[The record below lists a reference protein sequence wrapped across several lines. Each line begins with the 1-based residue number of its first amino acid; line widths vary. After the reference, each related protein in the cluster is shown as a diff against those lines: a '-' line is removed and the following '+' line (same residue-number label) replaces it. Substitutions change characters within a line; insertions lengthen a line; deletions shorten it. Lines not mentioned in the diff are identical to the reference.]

1 MIQLLNVWKY
11 FRDKRILS
19 GVNLEIETGKVT
31 TIIGRSG
38 CGKSVMLKHIVGLL
52 RPDDGKVFIEGE
64 DISEMTARELSKIRK
79 KMGLVFQNGALFD
92 SLSVEE
98 NISLGL
104 REHTDMSGPDISK
117 RVAQLLE
124 MVGLPGIEK
133 YRPSEL
139 SGGMKKRVSLA
150 RALSMDPKYVLY
162 DEPTT
167 GLDPIMS
174 AIIDELIINLNE
186 HLKMTSIVVTH
197 DMGSV
202 YKISD
207 RVAMLHYGVVR
218 FSGTP
223 NELKTTA
230 DPVVKQFIEGNVEG
244 PIKPLLKD
252 GR

>member
-1 MIQLLNVWKY
+1 
-11 FRDKRILS
+11 
-19 GVNLEIETGKVT
+19 
-31 TIIGRSG
+31 
-38 CGKSVMLKHIVGLL
+38 
-52 RPDDGKVFIEGE
+52 
-64 DISEMTARELSKIRK
+64 
-79 KMGLVFQNGALFD
+79 
-92 SLSVEE
+92 
-98 NISLGL
+98 
-104 REHTDMSGPDISK
+104 
-117 RVAQLLE
+117 
-124 MVGLPGIEK
+124 
-133 YRPSEL
+133 
-139 SGGMKKRVSLA
+139 MKKRVSLA

-186 HLKMTSIVVTH
+186 QLKITSIVVTH

-218 FSGTP
+218 FIGSAD
-223 NELKTTA
+223 ELRSSQ
-230 DPVVKQFIEGNVEG
+230 DEVVRQFIEGNVEG